1 LNSARAVNALRLYYL
16 AIYIGLGAVL
26 PLMALSMQARGFRPT
41 QYAWLMALMPLSRML
56 APPLWGAL
64 SDKWLGTT
72 KLLRMNTVLAG
83 LGMLCLSQS
92 KTFLFTLCAYALW
105 ALFGSSLIPLSE
117 AGTYQLLGANASHF
131 GYVRV
136 FGSIG
141 FALSAAAFGLFGVDP
156 MFSVPFVVASA
167 GYLFGSLA
175 VRQMRDVRPTGRV
188 RLRGTVAKL
197 LERPE
202 VVLLWSASTLY
213 YAAHG
218 AFDMYF
224 GPHVA
229 RIPGVTPGFVSACWS
244 VGVVFEVALFFVLPR
259 FLRSGSNAGW
269 LIFAAVV
276 ACVRW
281 FFLARADSALEVAL
295 LAPLHAITFGLW
307 YLVFVHENQQSAT
320 DEIRATVQ
328 GLGAAC
334 LGLGTSSATLLGGYV
349 LEHLGG
355 RQLFELASATAA
367 LSGCLYAL
375 RGPLSRRLD
384 KRRLAVGSGQT

>member
-1 LNSARAVNALRLYYL
+1 MNALRLYYL

-72 KLLRMNTVLAG
+72 RLLRLNTVLAA
-83 LGMLCLSQS
+83 LGMLALSQS
-92 KTFLFTLCAYALW
+92 RSFATTWCAYALW

-117 AGTYQLLGANASHF
+117 AGTYQLLGERASNF

-141 FALSAAAFGLFGVDP
+141 FALSAAAFGVFGVDAA
-156 MFSVPFVVASA
+156 FSSPFIVASA
-167 GYLFGSLA
+167 GYLLGSVV
-175 VRQMRDVRPTGRV
+175 VRRMHDERPQGRV
-188 RLRGTVAKL
+188 RLRGTLAQLARK
-197 LERPE
+197 PD
-202 VVLLWSASTLY
+202 VLLLWLASTLY
-213 YAAHG
+213 YGAHG

-224 GPHVA
+224 GPHA
-229 RIPGVTPGFVSACWS
+229 RSVPGVTPGFVSLCWS
-244 VGVVFEVALFFVLPR
+244 IGVVFEVALFFVFPR
-259 FLRSGSNAGW
+259 FLRTDSNGRW
-269 LIFAAVV
+269 LLFAAAV

-281 FFLARADSALEVAL
+281 FLLARADTAWEVGL

-307 YLVFVHENQQSAT
+307 YLVFVHENQSGST
-320 DEIRATVQ
+320 PETRATVQ

-349 LEHLGG
+349 LERHGS
-355 RQLFELASATAA
+355 RVLFELASFTAA
-367 LSGCLYAL
+367 LAGLLYAVRML
-375 RGPLSRRLD
+375 RLGSD
-384 KRRLAVGSGQT
+384 KSLASSQGRT